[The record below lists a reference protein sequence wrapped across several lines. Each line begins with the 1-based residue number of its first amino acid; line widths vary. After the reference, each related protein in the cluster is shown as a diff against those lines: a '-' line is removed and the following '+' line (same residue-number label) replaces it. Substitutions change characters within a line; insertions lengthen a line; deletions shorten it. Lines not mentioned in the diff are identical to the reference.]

1 MKEANSSFLK
11 EATNE
16 LKKVQPPT
24 RQEALRATIV
34 VLVMLFFLASC
45 LGIIDLV
52 IGRVV
57 SSVMG

>member
-24 RQEALRATIV
+24 RQEALQATLV
-34 VLVMLFFLASC
+34 VLVMLIFLASC